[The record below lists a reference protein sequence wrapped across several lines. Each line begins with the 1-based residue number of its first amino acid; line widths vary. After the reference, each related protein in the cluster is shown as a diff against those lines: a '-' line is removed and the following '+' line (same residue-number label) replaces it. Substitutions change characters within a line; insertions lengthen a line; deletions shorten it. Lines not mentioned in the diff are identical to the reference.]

1 MESLPWWE
9 PFHGPA
15 ESTHRVS
22 CWDPSG
28 DRAKSVCL
36 RREFVQPPS
45 FYNLLPS
52 RHLSCCSQAREG
64 TLKCCF
70 CRDFQAFQSLD
81 GMFPTPQEIFG
92 VQAALKTAVCW
103 PCCWLGRGVSNV
115 ECKIRRKHLESLL
128 PCCSHCSRG
137 SDLHRETQ
145 NVSLD
150 LL

>member
-52 RHLSCCSQAREG
+52 RRLSCCSQAQEG

-103 PCCWLGRGVSNV
+103 PCCWQGRGVSNV
-115 ECKIRRKHLESLL
+115 ECKMWSVKY
-128 PCCSHCSRG
+128 RG
-137 SDLHRETQ
+137 STLSRCCRAALIAHGALTCTERHRM
-145 NVSLD
+145 
-150 LL
+150 